1 MARPAKGG
9 RWWYRPKS
17 QKTSHENPQN
27 DKKEEIIWSGEVMQ
41 DLWFQN
47 FAVMI
52 EDLGQ
57 QVTAY
62 PSGKMKMF
70 RIRLLPGDKVDVKI
84 SPEDRT
90 KWVITYRHKA

>member
-1 MARPAKGG
+1 MARPQS
-9 RWWYRPKS
+9 RWWYRGKS

-27 DKKEEIIWSGEVMQ
+27 DKKDEIVWIWEVVQ

-52 EDLGQ
+52 TELWQ
-57 QVTAY
+57 QVIAY

-70 RIRLLPGDKVDVKI
+70 KIRLLPGDKVDVKI

-90 KWVITYRHKA
+90 KGVIIYRHKV

>member
-1 MARPAKGG
+1 MARPSRVKG
-9 RWWYRPKS
+9 WYRPKS
-17 QKTSHENPQN
+17 KKTSHENPQN
-27 DKKEEIIWSGEVMQ
+27 DKKDEIVWTWEVTQ

-47 FAVMI
+47 FAVII
-52 EDLGQ
+52 EDLWQ
-57 QVTAY
+57 EVIAY

-84 SPEDRT
+84 SPEDWT

>member
-1 MARPAKGG
+1 MARPARGKG
-9 RWWYRPKS
+9 WYRPKS

-27 DKKEEIIWSGEVMQ
+27 DKKDEIVRTGEVIQ

-47 FAVMI
+47 FTVMI
-52 EDLGQ
+52 EDLWQ
-57 QVTAY
+57 EVTAY

-84 SPEDRT
+84 SPEDWT